1 MMAQR
6 WTSAC
11 RHVLPIFIPITFNGA
26 GSADI
31 WQSKM
36 GYLVLV
42 PRLLHSV
49 NDLMVINDGKWSIL
63 MHCSFQISFQD
74 LRFIFHLR
82 WTFLPR
88 TFKSLT
94 NLFQAFSIHLNW
106 QLIESDWNFTIITL
120 VRFAFDQGVAFSFKF
135 CLTLLSPG
143 HFQLTFCNI
152 REISHQNNEL
162 LLHTLPYRIITRSKS
177 NWNEL
182 KQSKSTNNVKLE
194 LHPSDLSRNNFNFSM
209 GWKSNCLLNRTKP
222 YRVKYSIEW
231 NDLW

>member
-1 MMAQR
+1 MMANDPFWCIVHSRFHFKIWDSSFIYFFHQMNI
-6 WTSAC
+6 SATNIQ
-11 RHVLPIFIPITFNGA
+11 VFDESFPSIFNSFKLAAHWIRLKLIT
-26 GSADI
+26 
-31 WQSKM
+31 
-36 GYLVLV
+36 
-42 PRLLHSV
+42 
-49 NDLMVINDGKWSIL
+49 
-63 MHCSFQISFQD
+63 
-74 LRFIFHLR
+74 
-82 WTFLPR
+82 
-88 TFKSLT
+88 
-94 NLFQAFSIHLNW
+94 
-106 QLIESDWNFTIITL
+106 ETIITL

-143 HFQLTFCNI
+143 HFQSTFCDI

-162 LLHTLPYRIITRSKS
+162 LLHTLPYRIITWSKS